1 MKKRLGKT
9 LTQISLLFGDDGHIN
24 SLVGRSFSYILHVEY
39 LFVHLGM
46 WYGSGFFVWYANQVN
61 FLN

>member
-1 MKKRLGKT
+1 MKKRLGRT

-46 WYGSGFFVWYANQVN
+46 WYGSGFFVW
-61 FLN
+61 